1 MIHIRLTGTY
11 RSMYYSLILI
21 NPKYAQ
27 MTAQK
32 VLMFAQKPYDSRLKN
47 HSLQRRMK
55 GKWAFSV
62 DDDVRIIYQWSDKKT
77 ARFLAIGGHEIV
89 YGRKNNK

>member
-1 MIHIRLTGTY
+1 
-11 RSMYYSLILI
+11 
-21 NPKYAQ
+21 

>member
-21 NPKYAQ
+21 NPKYAH